1 MALRRVARRS
11 VPDEVFDQLLAELLG
26 GDLGPGQALPS
37 ERRLAEVLGVS
48 RPAVRE
54 AIQRMATAGLVEVR
68 QGDAT
73 TVRDFRRYGGLELLP
88 RLLLAGGDLDLDVAR
103 SILEARL
110 HVGPKIAELAA
121 ERGGDDLPAALREA
135 ADSLAAAE
143 DPVTRQRVALDYW
156 TLLVDA
162 ADSITFRLMFNS
174 MRAAYEPALEMLAGV
189 FKSSS
194 PSAITSAVVSLA
206 SELVRVIDAIFRA
219 TGIDLGR
226 PSNGSRSRS
235 GFVFPLSARSWA
247 LTSFQVETTS
257 SGESAVRSLKT
268 CG

>member
-1 MALRRVARRS
+1 MPLQRVARRS
-11 VPDEVFDQLLAELLG
+11 VPDEVFDQLLGELLG
-26 GDLGPGQALPS
+26 GDLGPGQPLPS

-54 AIQRMATAGLVEVR
+54 AIQRMASAGLVEVR

-73 TVRDFRRYGGLELLP
+73 TVRDFRRYGGLDLLP

-121 ERGGDDLPAALREA
+121 LRGGPELAPALDEA
-135 ADSLAAAE
+135 VTALAAE
-143 DPVTRQRVALDYW
+143 KDPVGRQRRALDYW

-174 MRAAYEPALEMLAGV
+174 MRAAYEPALELLA
-189 FKSSS
+189 
-194 PSAITSAVVSLA
+194 T
-206 SELVRVIDAIFRA
+206 VIDEKVEAYQALTEAVRDRDPARA
-219 TGIDLGR
+219 TERAHDLLGLATTALMAAIDTLEEG
-226 PSNGSRSRS
+226 
-235 GFVFPLSARSWA
+235 
-247 LTSFQVETTS
+247 
-257 SGESAVRSLKT
+257 
-268 CG
+268 